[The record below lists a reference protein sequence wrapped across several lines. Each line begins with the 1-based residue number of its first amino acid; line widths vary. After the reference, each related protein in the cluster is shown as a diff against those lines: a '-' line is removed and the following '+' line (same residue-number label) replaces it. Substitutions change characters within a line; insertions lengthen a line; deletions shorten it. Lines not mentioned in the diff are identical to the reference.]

1 MANESPAE
9 RFASTESYY
18 AEYRPGYGEALF
30 DDLAERFALD
40 GDARVL
46 DLGCGAGQL
55 ALPLAARAGEVLAMD
70 PNERMLAHA
79 RRRAAEAGVENVEW
93 VVGSDA
99 EFDPSMGPFRL
110 TTMGRSSHWMDQE
123 RTLERLSRATE
134 PGGGIALVTD
144 REWLTKGTAD
154 WQAAVYEVATRYLD
168 DLPERVEPET
178 VTYDD
183 PWDEKL
189 RAFGFGD
196 VETLTF
202 AVDREWAV
210 DAVVGYVFS
219 LSFCSP
225 ARFGDDAAAFEADL
239 RGRLARFD
247 RERFDQRATV
257 EAVVGS
263 WSSTAESASGPA
275 R

>member
-1 MANESPAE
+1 MADESPAE

-46 DLGCGAGQL
+46 DLGCGAGQST
-55 ALPLAARAGEVLAMD
+55 LPLAARAGEVLAMD

-79 RRRAAEAGVENVEW
+79 RRRATEAGVGNVEW

-110 TTMGRSSHWMDQE
+110 TTMGRSFHWMDQE

-134 PGGGIALVTD
+134 PGGGVALVTD

-154 WQAAVYEVATRYLD
+154 WQVAVYEVATRYLD

-189 RAFGFGD
+189 RTFGFGD